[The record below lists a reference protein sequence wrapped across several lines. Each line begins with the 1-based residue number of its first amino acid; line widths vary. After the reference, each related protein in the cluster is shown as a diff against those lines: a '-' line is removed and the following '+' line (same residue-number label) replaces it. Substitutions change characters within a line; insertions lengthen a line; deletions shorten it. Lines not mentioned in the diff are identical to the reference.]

1 MESYKRVRLYLES
14 GEVVEG
20 ILLPATAYTS
30 PDVYVVKLRNGY
42 NVGISKN
49 KVKRVE
55 ELEDVVSAK
64 AQTGT
69 RSAEVDTGKP
79 WVSIVA
85 TGGTILSR
93 VEYATG
99 AVYPS
104 TDPALLFEMVPEI
117 SDIASI
123 RVEVLMSKF
132 SEDMTP
138 ADWSLMAE
146 KIAEQF
152 ERGAAGVVVMHGT
165 DTMHYSSA
173 AMAFAFKEA
182 PGPVVF
188 VGSQRSSDRPSSD
201 AFQNILGAV
210 MAAVSAPFAESV
222 IAMHKASSDG
232 RIYIHRGTRA
242 RKMHT
247 SRRDTFRSIG
257 ISPLAEVDLESRS
270 LKVLVDSYKARGGL
284 SYAAKFSDRAA
295 LVKFYP
301 GMDPRIFDALIDLGV
316 QGVVLEGT
324 GFGHVRDALLP
335 SIKKAVDAGVV
346 VAMTSQ
352 TIYGRVDLYVYRR
365 GRELLSLGVVPLED
379 MLPEAAYAKMSWALA
394 NFRREEVPTVLRTPL
409 AGEITPRSDPE
420 AFIGEL

>member
-1 MESYKRVRLYLES
+1 MESYRRVRLYLES

-20 ILLPATAYTS
+20 VLLPPTAYTS
-30 PDVYVVKLRNGY
+30 PDVYVVKLKNGY
-42 NVGISKN
+42 NVGISKG
-49 KVKRVE
+49 KVKKVE
-55 ELEDVVSAK
+55 EVGIIASPKAEAK
-64 AQTGT
+64 QAEINTG
-69 RSAEVDTGKP
+69 RP
-79 WVSIVA
+79 WVAVIA

-93 VEYATG
+93 VEYSTG

-104 TDPALLFEMVPEI
+104 ADPSLLFEMVPEI
-117 SDIASI
+117 SEIASV
-123 RVEVLMSKF
+123 RVDVLMEKF

-138 ADWSLMAE
+138 ADWAA
-146 KIAEQF
+146 IAERAAEHF
-152 ERGAAGVVVMHGT
+152 RKGAVGVVVMHGT

-210 MAAVSAPFAESV
+210 ITATSAPFAESV
-222 IAMHKASSDG
+222 VAMHGASSDG
-232 RIYIHRGTRA
+232 KIYVHRGTRV

-257 ISPLAEVDLESRS
+257 TRPLAEVDVENKS
-270 LKVLVDSYKARGGL
+270 LRTLVDSFKARGGL
-284 SYAAKFSDRAA
+284 SYSAKFSDRAA
-295 LVKFYP
+295 LVKFFP
-301 GMDPRIFDALIDLGV
+301 GMDPRLLDALVEMGV
-316 QGVVLEGT
+316 QGIVLEGT

-335 SIKKAVDAGVV
+335 SIKKAIDAGVV

-352 TIYGRVDLYVYRR
+352 TLYGRVNLYVYKR

-379 MLPEAAYAKMSWALA
+379 MLPETAYVKMSWALA
-394 NFRREEVPTVLRTPL
+394 NFKREEVPAVLRTPL

-420 AFIGEL
+420 AFVGEL

>member
-1 MESYKRVRLYLES
+1 MESYRRVRLYLDS

-20 ILLPATAYTS
+20 VLLPSTAYSS

-42 NVGISKN
+42 NVGFAKS
-49 KVKRVE
+49 RVRKI
-55 ELEDVVSAK
+55 EDLGEVAG
-64 AQTGT
+64 TGARPEKT
-69 RSAEVDTGKP
+69 REVDTGRP
-79 WVSIVA
+79 WVSIIA

-117 SDIASI
+117 SDVASI
-123 RVEVLMSKF
+123 RVEALMSKF

-138 ADWSLMAE
+138 ADWSAMAE
-146 KIAEQF
+146 KVAEQF
-152 ERGAAGVVVMHGT
+152 RKGAVGVVVMHGT

-173 AMAFAFKEA
+173 AMAFAFKES
-182 PGPVVF
+182 PGPIVF

-210 MAAVSAPFAESV
+210 IAAASAPFAESTV
-222 IAMHKASSDG
+222 AMHGASSDG
-232 RIYIHRGTRA
+232 KIHIHRGTRV

-247 SRRDTFRSIG
+247 SRRDTFQSIG
-257 ISPLAEVDLESRS
+257 VGPLAEVDVESRS
-270 LKVLVDSYKARGGL
+270 LKLVAGSYKARGGL
-284 SYAAKFSDRAA
+284 SYSAGFSDKAA

-301 GMDPRIFDALIDLGV
+301 GMDPRIIDALVDLGFR
-316 QGVVLEGT
+316 GLVVEGT

-335 SIKKAVDAGVV
+335 SIKKAVDSGVV

-379 MLPEAAYAKMSWALA
+379 MLPEVAYVKMSWALA
-394 NFRREEVPTVLRTPL
+394 NFRPEEVPAVLRTPI
-409 AGEITPRSDPE
+409 AGEITTRSDPTE
-420 AFIGEL
+420 FPGGL

>member
-1 MESYKRVRLYLES
+1 VESYRRVKLHLDS
-14 GEVVEG
+14 GDVVEG
-20 ILLPATAYTS
+20 ILLPSTAYSS

-42 NVGISKN
+42 NVGFARG
-49 KVKRVE
+49 KVRRM
-55 ELEDVVSAK
+55 EDLGEVPSAG
-64 AQTGT
+64 ARPGES
-69 RSAEVDTGKP
+69 REVDTGRP

-93 VEYATG
+93 VEYTTG

-117 SDIASI
+117 SEVASI
-123 RVEVLMSKF
+123 RVETLMSKF

-138 ADWSLMAE
+138 SDWAAMAE
-146 KIAEQF
+146 KIAEHF
-152 ERGAAGVVVMHGT
+152 RRGAVGVVVMHGT

-173 AMAFAFKEA
+173 AMAFAFKEL

-210 MAAVSAPFAESV
+210 IAAASAPFAESTL
-222 IAMHKASSDG
+222 AMHGALGDG
-232 RIYIHRGTRA
+232 RIYVHRGTRV

-247 SRRDTFRSIG
+247 SRRDTFQSVG
-257 ISPLAEVDLESRS
+257 TEPLAEVDVESRS
-270 LKVLVDSYKARGGL
+270 LKVTAGSYKARGGL
-284 SYAAKFSDRAA
+284 SYSAKFSDKAA

-301 GMDPRIFDALIDLGV
+301 GMDPRIMDALVELGIRGLV
-316 QGVVLEGT
+316 IEGT

-335 SIKKAVDAGVV
+335 SIKKAVDSGVV
-346 VAMTSQ
+346 VAMASQ

-365 GRELLSLGVVPLED
+365 GRELLSLGVVPLDD
-379 MLPEAAYAKMSWALA
+379 MLPEVAYVKMSWALA
-394 NFRREEVPTVLRTPL
+394 NFRREEVPAVLRTPL
-409 AGEITPRSDPE
+409 AGEITQRSDPTG
-420 AFIGEL
+420 FPGRL

>member
-1 MESYKRVRLYLES
+1 MEVYKRVRLYLES

-20 ILLPATAYTS
+20 ILLPPTAYTS

-42 NVGISKN
+42 NVGISRN

-55 ELEDVVSAK
+55 EIGEVA
-64 AQTGT
+64 GT
-69 RSAEVDTGKP
+69 KIETRAAEIDTGKP
-79 WVSIVA
+79 WIAVIA

-93 VEYATG
+93 VEYSTG

-104 TDPALLFEMVPEI
+104 ADPSLLFEMVPEI
-117 SDIASI
+117 SEIASV
-123 RVEVLMSKF
+123 RVDVLAEKF

-138 ADWSLMAE
+138 ADWTAMAE
-146 KIAEQF
+146 RAAEHF
-152 ERGAAGVVVMHGT
+152 RRGAIGVIMMHGT

-182 PGPVVF
+182 PGPIVF

-201 AFQNILGAV
+201 AFQNILGASIT
-210 MAAVSAPFAESV
+210 AVSAPFAESV
-222 IAMHKASSDG
+222 VAMHGASSDG
-232 RIYIHRGTRA
+232 KIYVHRGTRV

-257 ISPLAEVDLESRS
+257 ARPLAEVDVESKS
-270 LKVLVDSYKARGGL
+270 LRMLVDSFKARGGL

-295 LVKFYP
+295 LVKFFP
-301 GMDPRIFDALIDLGV
+301 GMDPRILDAIVDMGV

-335 SIKKAVDAGVV
+335 AVKRAVDAGVV

-379 MLPEAAYAKMSWALA
+379 MLPEVAYVKMSWALA
-394 NFRREEVPTVLRTPL
+394 NFKREDVPAVLRTPL